1 MNKETN
7 ARGQRLVGASRH
19 VGSLV
24 ALVAGG
30 LLHHKDFRHA
40 QVHPK
45 DRATVYITIGYN
57 KQFYV
62 SYGIVRERGVNRRR
76 EVDFVVPPLCAT
88 LRSFFTMRQ
97 FLLCFSA
104 LRNTV
109 TCFPTVLS
117 VSADTANTIFFYRVK
132 NDGLTDV
139 AERNFQVVGLEG
151 EPKIDEFIRGIAPA
165 LQGIATALRE
175 KAEGTGEGTHQ
186 ANDQDVTCPTRI
198 SDLAELC
205 CKAHLRS
212 KENSGYKDL
221 ITGFVRVGL
230 GEMLA
235 AVMRHVDAA
244 YIGISKGMFDVG
256 TNILRARDKLVHQSK
271 SAQGKPRGGKA
282 NKRPDIKCT
291 VRSTLMNMCKAAAG
305 WEERASFTGF
315 ICALLYSITQGED
328 TDMLDTL
335 RISQVTGKAWTKQ
348 GKKEGKEKDLNE
360 IEQENEPLY
369 PGSRNILHQVSDT
382 HLRLVFQCIFRIF
395 TAGGFWL
402 MPHAHAPF
410 DQEMLRGSVD
420 NEMPTCVLMKQVQ
433 EFVCKQLGSSVSGGE
448 ELAYS
453 NWWTLAN
460 NKGKVTTIFSQTK
473 EEMEKMGW
481 VWITVNPMR
490 SAVSM
495 AFTLGNVL
503 HNIDP
508 AVCKDKQKSKKNE
521 KKCKKKKGTPDNEEE
536 DEEFEQ
542 EEEEAEEGSGSDED
556 EEEDEVSKKLK
567 DKKRKRKKKEEK
579 LMTVEEHEKALSI
592 TLDVFGVLLAMKV
605 PADNVSAEEYLL
617 SEKPIKRKRTRKPR
631 GKPNAAGSGELL
643 EEILEEVVDHSPANV
658 EVPEP
663 AVHSTHDTV
672 RMSEQLPVHSIGPLL
687 SHDQCNLFRAG
698 IFSEQVELC
707 EFVVAVEHL
716 YFNQADFGRAKQFP
730 SGQLFAVFSHQDS
743 PAGKKPLIVFPA
755 LPEEKEGKV
764 QFRVDIETPVSFDQ
778 HKQACF
784 FWTFLVP
791 SEVRRSIKFNS
802 QTKRFW
808 FEDRILED
816 AVAQILGSKKT
827 LTMFKDAELLKHVF
841 GNESKDPPCSLWL
854 IDTLSG
860 DGTKGVGFE
869 EQADSV
875 RRVIEHA
882 LAANTEPVRKGT
894 VRYSPEIWQKAL
906 VDRTT
911 YKDLKTLVK
920 KGRGAKNESPLALY
934 VDLLNVDVL
943 EKIIGVDCE
952 KHWDT
957 YGCESICVVEAIID
971 HSSKTFSNVAL
982 YSPSWWCDRRCN
994 ERTKFIVLVGEK
1006 DSLRRSLL
1014 TLVRNP
1020 RSTEDV
1026 KACTTVIKGC
1036 DLQKYAPKLMQKVL
1050 AISDPHVFQPRIAP
1064 TAFLS
1069 GMQGVD
1075 NVGNWTASQRLTSP
1089 EVTGDGACWIWAFL
1103 VLLGILPC
1111 LPKEHPT
1118 PAHLHAW
1125 ALFWFPVANR
1135 FRQMV
1140 AAVLFAVCDAYK
1152 DVHGLNF
1159 ESVLFGENSTLRYRW
1174 EKYFGEKPAVNILN
1188 PTAWGSDL
1196 ELLVGSWLLNIN
1208 LNTFDKRVDNL
1219 LSFKTVTR
1227 AFHHD
1232 CLKKSRVTLT
1242 GKFPTQCFSSM
1253 KDKLPEF
1260 HGFVKVDATQHS
1272 GDACAPCFVEA
1283 LGFCNYDDDVLDST
1297 LAQGIARGV
1306 LDAEYQTSQSPRCSL
1321 FMTFDINHFTPIL
1334 PCVEKVVCARHSAGG
1349 DVISGRLNG
1358 FGRNTDVTKNLLD
1371 LAVDVMLKA
1380 KSGDIVNGTYVN
1392 ARGAVTAFAVHVED
1406 ILGCQLEDPYL
1417 SAVHSCA
1424 NNATVTSVATLYN
1437 PWNRGL
1443 EAVQLYK
1450 GNRDVVD
1457 PKHGVQRS
1465 CLVITNSKLCTK
1477 VTQEA
1482 LKLKEKLRKDT
1493 RLLVPLCAEDV
1504 RRKAQAQGQKT
1515 EQDCDV
1521 LRSMITV
1528 RCYESVKK
1536 AYKNF
1541 HAGSR
1546 VFGVFSALSHSPS
1559 GIVSSPLP
1567 QALDMTLSEPE
1578 NGTCSAFFAFFKQYC
1593 TLKTLVAFLC
1603 TGIRDRES
1611 RTYLWLCA
1619 RFRETCK
1626 GALAMCPLGNDL
1638 WRAAL
1643 YSQSPEFEKSHGYLG
1658 PTIQAIVVPESTMET
1673 VGTKEG
1679 TTEVRERHRVC
1690 QQLLIFI
1697 SVGGGWG
1704 VYAVR
1709 DLTDKVYLTEYG
1721 GRYLDEK
1728 QVKDLTLANKAS
1740 HVLTVANKA
1749 LHVDGNP
1756 EQEGWS
1762 RIYLA
1767 ERHQASA
1774 WNRVSF

>member
-1 MNKETN
+1 MCD
-7 ARGQRLVGASRH
+7 ASK
-19 VGSLV
+19 
-24 ALVAGG
+24 
-30 LLHHKDFRHA
+30 LLRHA
-40 QVHPK
+40 SVF
-45 DRATVYITIGYN
+45 A
-57 KQFYV
+57 
-62 SYGIVRERGVNRRR
+62 
-76 EVDFVVPPLCAT
+76 
-88 LRSFFTMRQ
+88 
-97 FLLCFSA
+97 LCFSA

-109 TCFPTVLS
+109 TCFPPVLS
-117 VSADTANTIFFYRVK
+117 VSADTANTIFFCRVA

-139 AERNFQVVGLEG
+139 VEKNYQVLGLEG
-151 EPKIDEFIRGIAPA
+151 EPKIDEIIRGIAPH
-165 LQGIATALRE
+165 LKGIAAALRE
-175 KAEGTGEGTHQ
+175 KAEGTGEGTRQ
-186 ANDQDVTCPTRI
+186 AHDQGVTCSTRI
-198 SDLAELC
+198 SDFADMC
-205 CKAHLRS
+205 CKVPLSS
-212 KENSGYKDL
+212 KDNSGYKDL
-221 ITGFVRVGL
+221 ITAFVRLGL

-244 YIGISKGMFDVG
+244 YIGISEGMFDVG

-271 SAQGKPRGGKA
+271 SAQGKSSGGKA
-282 NKRPDIKCT
+282 NKRPDYKCT
-291 VRSTLMNMCKAAAG
+291 LRSTLMNMCRAASG

-315 ICALLYSITQGED
+315 ICALAYSITQGED
-328 TDMLDTL
+328 TDMLDTW

-348 GKKEGKEKDLNE
+348 GKKEGKEKDSDE
-360 IEQENEPLY
+360 IEEEKAPDAAENAGGSPRSKATKEEKKEPLY
-369 PGSRNILHQVSDT
+369 PGSRSILHQVSDT
-382 HLRLVFQCIFRIF
+382 HLRLVFECIFRIF

-410 DQEMLRGSVD
+410 DQKMLWGSVD

-433 EFVCKQLGSSVSGGE
+433 EFVCKKIGSSVSGGE
-448 ELAYS
+448 ELAYT
-453 NWWTLAN
+453 NWWTLAK
-460 NKGKVTTIFSQTK
+460 NKETVTTIFRQTK

-481 VWITVNPMR
+481 VWITVNPKR

-521 KKCKKKKGTPDNEEE
+521 KKCKKNKGTLAIQEE
-536 DEEFEQ
+536 DEELEQ
-542 EEEEAEEGSGSDED
+542 EEEESEEGSGSDED
-556 EEEDEVSKKLK
+556 EEEDQVSKKAK
-567 DKKRKRKKKEEK
+567 DKKRKRKKKGEK
-579 LMTVEEHEKALSI
+579 LMTVEEHETACS
-592 TLDVFGVLLAMKV
+592 TSLDIFGVLLNMKV
-605 PADNVSAEEYLL
+605 PDDNVSADDYLVT
-617 SEKPIKRKRTRKPR
+617 EKPIKRKRNRKSR
-631 GKPNAAGSGELL
+631 GKAHAAGSDEAQQ
-643 EEILEEVVDHSPANV
+643 EIVDVVVDISPAIEEVRA
-658 EVPEP
+658 P
-663 AVHSTHDTV
+663 AVQSTDATV
-672 RMSEQLPVHSIGPLL
+672 RIADQLPGHSSGPLL
-687 SHDQCNLFRAG
+687 SHDQCYFFRKG
-698 IFSEQVELC
+698 IFSPQFPLC

-716 YFNQADFGRAKQFP
+716 YLTPEFLSRPKQFP
-730 SGQLFAVFSHQDS
+730 SGRLFAVFSHQDS

-755 LPEEKEGKV
+755 LPEEKDGKV
-764 QFRVDIETPVSFDQ
+764 QFWVDIKSPGSFDAD
-778 HKQACF
+778 KQACF

-791 SEVRRSIKFNS
+791 AEVRSSIQFDS
-802 QTKRFW
+802 HAQRFW
-808 FEDRILED
+808 FEDRIMED

-827 LTMFKDAELLKHVF
+827 LTMFKEAELLNRVF
-841 GNESKDPPCSLWL
+841 GNDGKDPPCSLWL

-860 DGTKGVGFE
+860 DGGKGVGFE
-869 EQADSV
+869 QQADSV

-911 YKDLKTLVK
+911 HKDMSTLVR
-920 KGRGAKNESPLALY
+920 KGKGAKNESPLAFY

-943 EKIIGVDCE
+943 EKIKGVDCA

-957 YGCESICVVEAIID
+957 DGCESICVVEVIID
-971 HSSKTFSNVAL
+971 HSSKTFSNVAV
-982 YSPSWWCDRRCN
+982 YNPSWWCDRRCS

-1026 KACTTVIKGC
+1026 KACTAVIKGC
-1036 DLQKYAPKLMQKVL
+1036 DLQKYAPKLMEKVF
-1050 AISDPHVFQPRIAP
+1050 AISDPHVFQPRISP

-1075 NVGNWTASQRLTSP
+1075 NVKNWTASQRLTSP

-1103 VLLGILPC
+1103 VLLGIFPC
-1111 LPKEHPT
+1111 LPQGDPT

-1125 ALFWFPVANR
+1125 ALFWAPVANR

-1140 AAVLFAVCDAYK
+1140 AAVLFAVRDAYK
-1152 DVHGLNF
+1152 EEHGLNF
-1159 ESVLFGENSTLRYRW
+1159 ESILFGENSTLRYRW
-1174 EKYFGEKPAVNILN
+1174 EKYFGEKPEVNILN
-1188 PTAWGSDL
+1188 PTAWGSEL

-1208 LNTFDKRVDNL
+1208 LNTFDKRGDDL

-1242 GKFPTQCFSSM
+1242 GKFPTQSFFSM

-1260 HGFVKVDATQHS
+1260 HDFVNVDAKKHS

-1283 LGFCNYDDDVLDST
+1283 FGFCNYDGDVLDST

-1306 LDAEYQTSQSPRCSL
+1306 LDAQYQTSQSPRCSL
-1321 FMTFDINHFTPIL
+1321 FMTFDINHFSPIL
-1334 PCVEKVVCARHSAGG
+1334 ACAEKVVCARHSAVG

-1358 FGRNTDVTKNLLD
+1358 FRRNTDVKKNLMD

-1380 KSGDIVNGTYVN
+1380 KSGHIVNGTYVKYVN
-1392 ARGAVTAFAVHVED
+1392 GKEVVTPFTVHVED
-1406 ILGCQLEDPYL
+1406 ILGCKLQDPYL

-1424 NNATVTSVATLYN
+1424 NNATVTSVAEGYK
-1437 PWNRGL
+1437 PWNAEL
-1443 EAVQLYK
+1443 EAAELYK

-1457 PKHGVQRS
+1457 PKRGVQRS
-1465 CLVITNSKLCTK
+1465 GLAMTNNRLCTK
-1477 VTQEA
+1477 VPLEE

-1504 RRKAQAQGQKT
+1504 RRKAQGKKT

-1536 AYKNF
+1536 AYNNGS

-1546 VFGVFSALSHSPS
+1546 VFGVFSALSPSPIKPNIVCTRDIPSPS
-1559 GIVSSPLP
+1559 
-1567 QALDMTLSEPE
+1567 ALDMTLSEPE

-1603 TGIRDRES
+1603 KGIRDRES

-1658 PTIQAIVVPESTMET
+1658 PTIQAIVVPESKMET

-1679 TTEVRERHRVC
+1679 IEEVRKRRRVC
-1690 QQLLIFI
+1690 QQLLVFI
-1697 SVGGGWG
+1697 SPGGGWG
-1704 VYAVR
+1704 VFAVKG
-1709 DLTDKVYLTEYG
+1709 LKKNVYLTEYS
-1721 GRYLDEK
+1721 GRYLDNE
-1728 QVKDLTLANKAS
+1728 QVDALTIAKKAS
-1740 HVLTVANKA
+1740 HVRTVANMA
-1749 LHVDGNP
+1749 LHIDGNP
-1756 EQEGWS
+1756 DQEGWS
-1762 RIYLA
+1762 MMYLA